1 MDNVLAGI
9 KVDIILSESFKLNL
23 VYENSILF
31 EPYGILS
38 EIISENSIT
47 ISSDSVY

>member
-9 KVDIILSESFKLNL
+9 KVDRILSESFKLNL

-31 EPYGILS
+31 EPYGFLS
-38 EIISENSIT
+38 EIMSENFTKIT
-47 ISSDSVY
+47 VF